1 MDKLKAIGY
10 ALIVVG
16 LFFGL
21 EGTVFLF
28 GSNVLLGELTELASL
43 SAAYGADAAVY
54 QPIQSMLGIVTV
66 YAIAKTLAGITCIVL
81 GYTAVT
87 EKK

>member
-28 GSNVLLGELTELASL
+28 GSNVLLGELNELASL
-43 SAAYGADAAVY
+43 SAAYGADATIYAPV
-54 QPIQSMLGIVTV
+54 QSVLGIVTV
-66 YAIAKTLAGITCIVL
+66 YAIAKTAAGIACIVL

-87 EKK
+87 GKK

>member
-10 ALIVVG
+10 ALIVIG

-28 GSNVLLGELTELASL
+28 GSNVLIGEMNNLASL
-43 SAAYGADAAVY
+43 SIAYGADAAIY
-54 QPIQSMLGIVTV
+54 QPVQSMLSVLMV
-66 YAIAKTLAGITCIVL
+66 YAIAKTLAGIACIVL